1 MSILQ
6 QQFLMFTHLH
16 LHTQYSLLEGAIRVK
31 QLAKVLKERGFSACA
46 ITDHGNLFGAVEFY
60 QALEK
65 ENLKPLIGMG
75 AFVSEVPLAEHP
87 DPNTNLRYF
96 HTQLLCQ
103 NRQGYQNLAYL
114 ASLGFTDG
122 KRRGVPLIDHILLER
137 YREGLI
143 VLSGGVE
150 GELSSRI
157 LNGRLDDARQL
168 AQWYGDLFPGRYYLE
183 LQNTGLAEQE
193 EVNQGLMQLAGD
205 VGLPLVGTNNCF

>member
-1 MSILQ
+1 MQPFPEFFRPKKVPRL
-6 QQFLMFTHLH
+6 L
-16 LHTQYSLLEGAIRVK
+16 SLLISTNC
-31 QLAKVLKERGFSACA
+31 LASDLFLNKTWEPFHPLVNPAATVPHVHTPTSTYPVLPLKALFASSSSKILKERGFSACA

-60 QALEK
+60 QALEGK
-65 ENLKPLIGMG
+65 FETLDWYGCLCEE
-75 AFVSEVPLAEHP
+75 FPLAEHP
-87 DPNTNLRYF
+87 DPNANLRYF

-150 GELSSRI
+150 GELGSRI
-157 LNGRLDDARQL
+157 LNGRLDML
-168 AQWYGDLFPGRYYLE
+168 A
-183 LQNTGLAEQE
+183 N
-193 EVNQGLMQLAGD
+193 
-205 VGLPLVGTNNCF
+205 